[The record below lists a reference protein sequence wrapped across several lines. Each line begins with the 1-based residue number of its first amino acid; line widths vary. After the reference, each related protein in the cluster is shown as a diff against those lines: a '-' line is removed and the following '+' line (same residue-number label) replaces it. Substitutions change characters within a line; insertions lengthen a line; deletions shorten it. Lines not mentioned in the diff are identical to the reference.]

1 MLQKIRNIRKRWLLI
16 PAAAALL
23 AVGIVGGAA
32 LAAGSPAFA
41 PNPGYGYGIPGDSDH
56 RRGGHSGHH
65 EMEARL
71 LARVAEIVGV
81 ETAALEKAF
90 DTAHHELANAEFA
103 AKMNALAADGTLT
116 DDQAAAAV
124 SWFNDRPDDTGQLAS
139 IAAMTANSDKVTRLL
154 NRGVAKG
161 YLTQEQADA
170 IAAWH
175 QQRPDFIPQH
185 DRDRGRH
192 HGKGNHDRDDD
203 NNDASDSDSDG
214 DAG

>member
-1 MLQKIRNIRKRWLLI
+1 
-16 PAAAALL
+16 
-23 AVGIVGGAA
+23 
-32 LAAGSPAFA
+32 
-41 PNPGYGYGIPGDSDH
+41 
-56 RRGGHSGHH
+56 
-65 EMEARL
+65 
-71 LARVAEIVGV
+71 
-81 ETAALEKAF
+81 
-90 DTAHHELANAEFA
+90 
-103 AKMNALAADGTLT
+103 MNALAADGTLT

-124 SWFNDRPDDTGQLAS
+124 NWFNDRPDDTGQLAF

-192 HGKGNHDRDDD
+192 HGKGSHDRDD